1 MPKVADV
8 CMRRDCVSLHS
19 GSLMQR
25 SACPN
30 ATLPLLPLLANR
42 GERPEWDAY
51 LDNVYGSDVMYPV
64 DLASFRW
71 FYRCDCH
78 TIGDGCMRA
87 PTACSVASEVYFWAR
102 RQHEKTDRLQV
113 QAKVAPETLRQPSS
127 TLAWLSRLT
136 SRPWTASCS
145 GAVAPLSD
153 VVPKIWLLTHPNNA
167 TGVADPR
174 RGRASS
180 SSEAFVGTVSAFWNG
195 KWPSPDSLLAPFGWW
210 VFPLPPPRCME
221 GGRWVEVMRVV
232 QPTESE
238 WNATFYFHAPGR

>member
-1 MPKVADV
+1 
-8 CMRRDCVSLHS
+8 MRRDCVSLHN

-87 PTACSVASEVYFWAR
+87 PTACRVASEVYFWAR

-167 TGVADPR
+167 TGVAGRVAAVHRRRPR
-174 RGRASS
+174 RLSARCRHFGTASGQVPIPCS
-180 SSEAFVGTVSAFWNG
+180 R
-195 KWPSPDSLLAPFGWW
+195 LLAGGSSLYHRRAAWKGAVGWK
-210 VFPLPPPRCME
+210 
-221 GGRWVEVMRVV
+221 
-232 QPTESE
+232 
-238 WNATFYFHAPGR
+238 